1 LSGRGCS
8 LRLKAIELEN
18 FKTFAG
24 KKRIPFIGNFVG
36 ITGPNGSGKS
46 NVLDAILF
54 ILGPKSSK
62 SMRVENLKELIFDG
76 GKDSKPAS
84 HCSVTLLFDNDGR
97 EVALKRVVR
106 VKNNNYY
113 SYYYMNDKASSL
125 SVFDNFFSS
134 NGMEGHYNI
143 VPQGDINKIVTS
155 SAFEKR
161 RIIENVAGV
170 SRFDEDI
177 ERSERKK
184 AEVEENVMILEGRLE
199 EVKVQLKSLEQDR
212 NKALKYLDLKDKLQR
227 TRADLL
233 IKQIHEYSSRMKESQ
248 SLQQGY
254 EDEIKKLQREV
265 EDRESELNEKNERV
279 AEVAAEIEEKL
290 GGEGHKIQEQINECN
305 VNIKTNEELLNFYE
319 LQLKKS
325 DDRRR
330 SIVKEIKDLEKKD
343 VERSADEIK
352 RSCEERE
359 RELEEKK
366 EALRKINEDRRKE
379 NAKVEELNQRVE
391 EARKE
396 KEKLFDLH
404 HGKALALEEI
414 ESRFLNNSRE
424 AEALENDL
432 RQFELEEEETKKI
445 LREREKRAKELS
457 SLIIENSKRISLL
470 ETRRS
475 EIEGRIRELKKE
487 LVRLDREYSKAHTNG
502 AVSAI
507 LRERNLGRLKGII
520 GTVGERVRAKD
531 ERYATAIAVTAGNRI
546 DAIITRTDEDAARAI
561 EFLKR
566 ENLGRAQFL
575 PMSKLIAPKPM
586 GKALIAVKDSA
597 SLGFASSLVTYEP
610 EIKSAVEYVF
620 GTTVVVNDLTNARRL
635 MGGVRLVTLDGE
647 LIESSGAMVGGSKI
661 KIIAESA
668 LLPEAIERE
677 INEKNSELE
686 TLSAELTAIDEEERS
701 LDIEVKKAMEEQKLM
716 IPIPT
721 KESRVKEYR
730 ERVKAAH
737 EKLKEL
743 KAEKESIENDIVG
756 IKEMIAEKEKL
767 IDEIESEITQ
777 LTPKKVREK
786 IDRLESEIE
795 SLQSFMDVLKKKEA
809 EAKREVEEKHFAIEQ
824 RKAELERIESGDS
837 KSREEIERAK
847 KAKEEAENELK
858 ALLVVKGGYDEKV
871 GALNDEKEELTQ
883 RINVLRIET
892 SKIRDR
898 IDTTKEL
905 VERCRNEIEKL
916 SELLNESENELK
928 GMNMSADIKTS
939 EKSID
944 ELKAEMKSIE
954 GKMFEMEPVNQ
965 RALEQYD
972 EVAKRAN
979 EIESSIERLNEQKK
993 SLISLMNEC
1002 RMKKKE
1008 AFISVF
1014 DSINDNFKAIYA
1026 RISNGGQGEL
1036 VLENRDDPFAGGLK
1050 IVAQPNDKKLQ
1061 SIERLS
1067 GGEKSVAALALVF
1080 AIQRI
1085 SPSAFYFLDEV
1096 DMFLDNVNAEIIGKM
1111 VKENSENTQTLV
1123 VSLRKATLKEADV
1136 VYGITSVDGVSQII
1150 GKININEIAEVTN

>member
-76 GKDSKPAS
+76 GKSGKPAS

-113 SYYYMNDKASSL
+113 SYYYMNDRASSL
-125 SVFDNFFSS
+125 SEFDNFFSS
-134 NGMEGHYNI
+134 NGIEGHYNI

-161 RIIENVAGV
+161 RIIDNVAGV
-170 SRFDEDI
+170 SKFDEDI

-184 AEVEENVMILEGRLE
+184 AEVEENIVVLESRLE

-212 NKALKYLDLKDKLQR
+212 NKALKYLELKDRLQR
-227 TRADLL
+227 TKAELL
-233 IKQIHEYSSRMKESQ
+233 IKQIHEYSLRMNESK

-254 EDEIKKLQREV
+254 EDEIKKLQKEI
-265 EDRESELNEKNERV
+265 EDKESELKEKNERV
-279 AEVAAEIEEKL
+279 AEIAAEIEEKL

-330 SIVKEIKDLEKKD
+330 NIVKEIKEIEKKE
-343 VERSADEIK
+343 VEKSAEEIK

-379 NAKVEELNQRVE
+379 NARVEELNQKVE
-391 EARKE
+391 EAKKE
-396 KEKLFDLH
+396 RERLLDTHHEKT
-404 HGKALALEEI
+404 LALEEI
-414 ESRFLNNSRE
+414 ESRLLNSSRE
-424 AEALENDL
+424 VEALENDL
-432 RQFELEEEETKKI
+432 KRFELEEEETKKI

-457 SLIIENSKRISLL
+457 SLIIENKKRISLL
-470 ETRRS
+470 ETRRG
-475 EIEGRIRELKKE
+475 EIEERIRELKKE
-487 LVRLDREYSKAHTNG
+487 LVRLDREYSKSHTG

-507 LRERNLGRLKGII
+507 LKERNLGRLKGII

-531 ERYATAIAVTAGNRI
+531 ERYATAIAVTAGSRI

-575 PMSKLIAPKPM
+575 PLNKLIAPKPM
-586 GKALIAVKDSA
+586 GKALIAVRDSA
-597 SLGFASSLVTYEP
+597 SLGFASSLVAYEQ

-620 GTTVVVNDLTNARRL
+620 GTTVVVDGLTNARRL

-661 KIIAESA
+661 KIVAESA
-668 LLPEAIERE
+668 PDIERE
-677 INEKNSELE
+677 INEKSSELE

-716 IPIPT
+716 IPIPI
-721 KESRVKEYR
+721 KESRVKEYK

-737 EKLKEL
+737 EKLRGLKE
-743 KAEKESIENDIVG
+743 EKESIEKDIAG
-756 IKEMIAEKEKL
+756 IKERIAEKEK
-767 IDEIESEITQ
+767 IIGEIESEINQ
-777 LTPKKVREK
+777 LTPKRVRER
-786 IDRLESEIE
+786 IDKLESEIE
-795 SLQSFMDVLKKKEA
+795 SLQSFMDVLRKKEA
-809 EAKREVEEKHFAIEQ
+809 EAEREVEEKRFAIEQ
-824 RKAELERIESGDS
+824 RKAELERIEKEDS

-858 ALLVVKGGYDEKV
+858 ALLVVKGSYDEKV
-871 GALNDEKEELTQ
+871 GALNDEKEKLTQ
-883 RINVLRIET
+883 KINDLRIGI

-905 VERCRNEIEKL
+905 IERCRSEIEKL
-916 SELLNESENELK
+916 SELLDESENELK
-928 GMNMSADIKTS
+928 MNTSADIKTS

-944 ELKAEMKSIE
+944 ELKAEIKSIE
-954 GKMFEMEPVNQ
+954 GKIFEMEPVNQ

-993 SLISLMNEC
+993 SLVSLMNEC

-1014 DSINDNFKAIYA
+1014 DSVNDNFKAIYA
-1026 RISNGGQGEL
+1026 RISDGGQGEL
-1036 VLENRDDPFAGGLK
+1036 VLENRNDPFAGGLK
-1050 IVAQPNDKKLQ
+1050 IVAQPNGKKLQ

-1111 VKENSENTQTLV
+1111 IKENSENTQTLV

-1150 GKININEIAEVTN
+1150 GKVNISEIAEVTH